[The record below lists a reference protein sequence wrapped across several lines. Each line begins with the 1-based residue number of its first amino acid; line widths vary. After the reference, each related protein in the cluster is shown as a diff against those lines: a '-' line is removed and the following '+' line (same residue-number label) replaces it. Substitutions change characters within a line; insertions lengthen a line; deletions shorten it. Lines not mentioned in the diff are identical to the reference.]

1 MTRTLLLLAG
11 ILGCVLVVACAEKP
25 EAHAL
30 RFTECECKRDIWG
43 RELRA
48 TICHAE
54 SIYGPYTR
62 GCLYERGLPITG
74 LKEWEP
80 SPL

>member
-1 MTRTLLLLAG
+1 MMRAILILILILLC
-11 ILGCVLVVACAEKP
+11 IVLVGCIERP
-25 EAHAL
+25 EDHSL
-30 RFTECECKRDIWG
+30 YFTECECKRDFWG

-54 SIYGPYTR
+54 SIYGPYVR

-74 LKEWEP
+74 FQEWEA

>member
-1 MTRTLLLLAG
+1 MIRLAL
-11 ILGCVLVVACAEKP
+11 IVACVLIVSCVEEP
-25 EAHAL
+25 ESHAL
-30 RFTECECKRDIWG
+30 YLTTCECKRDIWG